1 MNKSLF
7 KVALMSCAM
16 VVSGGAAAAD
26 TVLKVSHQWSTSDV
40 RHKVAQMVADEVAAA
55 NVGLE
60 LKIYPSKSLFKP
72 KEQYRPLSRGRLDM
86 TVVPLAY
93 AAGQR
98 PAYNLTLMPGLVK
111 NHDHAARLVT
121 SPFMQELEKIMAQD
135 DVMVLVHGYLAG
147 GFAGKEKCITK
158 PDDVEGLKI
167 RAAGKSFEQ
176 MVAAAGASV
185 TSMPSSEIYSAMQ
198 TGVLDAANTSSSSF
212 VSYRLYEQLKCY
224 TPAGDV
230 ALWFMYQPMLMNK
243 TTFDG
248 LNEQQQAALLA
259 GAKKAQEF
267 YLAEA
272 KKADA
277 ASAAKFKEAGV
288 EIAEMSQADF
298 DAWREVAK
306 ASSYKKFVAE
316 TEGGQKLLDMA
327 LAVE

>member
-1 MNKSLF
+1 
-7 KVALMSCAM
+7 
-16 VVSGGAAAAD
+16 
-26 TVLKVSHQWSTSDV
+26 
-40 RHKVAQMVADEVAAA
+40 
-55 NVGLE
+55 
-60 LKIYPSKSLFKP
+60 
-72 KEQYRPLSRGRLDM
+72 
-86 TVVPLAY
+86 
-93 AAGQR
+93 
-98 PAYNLTLMPGLVK
+98 
-111 NHDHAARLVT
+111 
-121 SPFMQELEKIMAQD
+121 MQELEKIMAQD

-259 GAKKAQEF
+259 GAKKAQAF